1 MKIDKHILIV
11 DDDMRLRGLL
21 KKFLSSNGY
30 YVDSA
35 VNAKEARK
43 KIKEIFYDIII
54 LDVMMPGEDGM
65 SLAKSIRLKN
75 NIPILMLTAMGE
87 VKNRIAGLEI
97 GADDYLPKPFEP
109 KELLLRIS
117 AILRRKNY
125 KTDDA
130 NRDLVFFGHCIYNK
144 SSKALSFNQRKINL
158 TQHETLIISA
168 LSEFPELPV
177 AREKL
182 ALKMSVTT
190 RTIDVIVSRLRK
202 KITKETKV
210 SRNILTVRGIGY
222 RLSSEQ

>member
-11 DDDMRLRGLL
+11 DDDMRLRELL

-35 VNAKEARK
+35 INALEARK
-43 KIKEIFYDIII
+43 RVKEIAYDIII

-65 SLAKSIRLKN
+65 SLAKSIRLN
-75 NIPILMLTAMGE
+75 SNIPILMLTAMGE
-87 VKNRIAGLEI
+87 VENRIAGLEI

-125 KTDDA
+125 RIEES
-130 NRDLVFFGHCIYNK
+130 NHHLVFFGQCIFDK
-144 SSKALSFNQRKINL
+144 STKTLSFNQKKINL
-158 TQHETLIISA
+158 TQHETLIITA
-168 LSEFPELPV
+168 LSEFPESPV
-177 AREKL
+177 SREKL
-182 ALKMSVTT
+182 ASKMSVTI

-202 KITKETKV
+202 KISKETKLT
-210 SRNILTVRGIGY
+210 RNILTVRGIGY
-222 RLSSEQ
+222 RLASE